1 MVRPLHWTADRGST
15 LSSARMEVPYNFH
28 QSSKLPH
35 LFYTRIPSQLDGSA
49 KNTSTTTQLQ
59 LQRPRR
65 RRCCD
70 ATRLRLLLPR
80 SVGNFRLLVI
90 VAALCCTSTGWTSI
104 GGSGMLQV
112 SAQQGQDPTLL
123 NGGSILAMAGRD
135 CVAVAVDRRFGSG
148 SALVNVPSGR
158 SLLLPSDRVLVAFT
172 GLQSDVETLQQELLA
187 LVSAKYTTGVTI
199 RTTSSSSSSSDGDQ
213 KGVGSTSATMIS
225 PRSMASLT
233 SHVLYGRRRA
243 PYYVEPIV
251 VGLEECEVGPADES
265 LLSSSQLSSSLVGS
279 TEASGAPSIAST
291 KSGRRTSYRPYLC
304 SMDVIGATSLSAD
317 FACGGAA
324 TSSLYGT
331 AEAFWRPNMD
341 RNELLA
347 VIAKA
352 FVAALERDC
361 LSGYGALVYVLTS
374 DGITEYDISTRND

>member
-1 MVRPLHWTADRGST
+1 MPR
-15 LSSARMEVPYNFH
+15 SASKFH
-28 QSSKLPH
+28 
-35 LFYTRIPSQLDGSA
+35 
-49 KNTSTTTQLQ
+49 
-59 LQRPRR
+59 
-65 RRCCD
+65 
-70 ATRLRLLLPR
+70 LLL
-80 SVGNFRLLVI
+80 I
-90 VAALCCTSTGWTSI
+90 VALCCTCSDWISM
-104 GGSGMLQV
+104 GGGV

-158 SLLLPSDRVLVAFT
+158 SLLLPADRVLVAFT
-172 GLQSDVETLQQELLA
+172 GLQSDVETLQHELLA
-187 LVSAKYTTGVTI
+187 LVTSKYTTGVTI
-199 RTTSSSSSSSDGDQ
+199 KTSSSTSDGDR
-213 KGVGSTSATMIS
+213 KSFESPEMMIS

-251 VGLEECEVGPADES
+251 VGLEECDDGPADASREAADAS
-265 LLSSSQLSSSLVGS
+265 L
-279 TEASGAPSIAST
+279 SIAS
-291 KSGRRTSYRPYLC
+291 SASSRQRTYRPYLC
-304 SMDVIGATSLSAD
+304 SMDVIGATSLSSD

-331 AEAFWRPNMD
+331 AEAFWRPHMNRD
-341 RNELLA
+341 EL
-347 VIAKA
+347 VDVVAKA

-361 LSGYGALVYVLTS
+361 LSGYGALVYLLTA

>member
-1 MVRPLHWTADRGST
+1 MQDLFHPASRLPKLI
-15 LSSARMEVPYNFH
+15 LS
-28 QSSKLPH
+28 
-35 LFYTRIPSQLDGSA
+35 RIPRHSDDSA
-49 KNTSTTTQLQ
+49 GNLSTTPRR
-59 LQRPRR
+59 QRLRR

-70 ATRLRLLLPR
+70 SHYALSFVPR
-80 SVGNFRLLVI
+80 SVNKIHLLLI
-90 VAALCCTSTGWTSI
+90 VFLYCTSTDWISI
-104 GGSGMLQV
+104 GRGGGGPILSV

-172 GLQSDVETLQQELLA
+172 GLQSDVETLQHELLA
-187 LVSAKYTTGVTI
+187 LVSSKYTTGVTI
-199 RTTSSSSSSSDGDQ
+199 RTRTASSEEGPKSE
-213 KGVGSTSATMIS
+213 GSPTMMIS

-251 VGLEECEVGPADES
+251 VGLEECEESPADES
-265 LLSSSQLSSSLVGS
+265 PSSSLQQS
-279 TEASGAPSIAST
+279 SSLSGATETGETTSSIGS
-291 KSGRRTSYRPYLC
+291 SGSRRQKTYRPYLC

-341 RNELLA
+341 RTELLE
-347 VIAKA
+347 VIAKS

-361 LSGYGALVYVLTS
+361 LSGYGVLVYMLTA